1 VRVHRQ
7 HWFVA
12 TGWMIRYSQPTTIC
26 QNMIIAHPTRL
37 KVPSQ
42 HKLNK
47 TKVWLSSE
55 HMLHIWTV
63 QYQLLAGKSPLWPLN
78 KLIKVGKISI
88 TDYVSVKTSLNF
100 CVSISSV
107 LLSCHKVLL
116 MLHRKFSKRRN
127 SQSFLKM
134 TFARTASLL
143 GHLFLRA
150 FLPEF
155 DRLTG
160 CHFAQLKGVRWRVSV
175 DLRRVQKR
183 RYLIHLLSWT

>member
-1 VRVHRQ
+1 
-7 HWFVA
+7 
-12 TGWMIRYSQPTTIC
+12 
-26 QNMIIAHPTRL
+26 
-37 KVPSQ
+37 
-42 HKLNK
+42 
-47 TKVWLSSE
+47 
-55 HMLHIWTV
+55 MLHIWTV

-88 TDYVSVKTSLNF
+88 TSLNF

-127 SQSFLKM
+127 SQAFLKM
-134 TFARTASLL
+134 MFARTASLL